1 MWIDSAQRTATPPLF
16 HAFLAEGKVKTE
28 VGGCTRT
35 YTDQPSHNKIQ
46 PDLTGHR
53 WIQLDVIGSRRIYA
67 GGFGCERISADTADI
82 ADIADMSVSEKKI
95 PPDLFFIVFRT
106 FYICLDFADIADIPA
121 DMCGYPRM
129 QERFFGYA
137 RMWPD
142 TAGFV
147 WKPTDAHG

>member
-1 MWIDSAQRTATPPLF
+1 MSVSD
-16 HAFLAEGKVKTE
+16 
-28 VGGCTRT
+28 VGG
-35 YTDQPSHNKIQ
+35 Y
-46 PDLTGHR
+46 L
-53 WIQLDVIGSRRIYA
+53 
-67 GGFGCERISADTADI
+67 RISADIADI
-82 ADIADMSVSEKKI
+82 ADIADMSVSEKKN

-106 FYICLDFADIADIPA
+106 FYICLDFTDIADIPA

>member
-1 MWIDSAQRTATPPLF
+1 MRTDHTGYDWIP
-16 HAFLAEGKVKTE
+16 
-28 VGGCTRT
+28 
-35 YTDQPSHNKIQ
+35 
-46 PDLTGHR
+46 PDLTGYNR
-53 WIQLDVIGSRRIYA
+53 IQPDMTGCRRISDV
-67 GGFGCERISADTADI
+67 GFGCRRISADIADI

-106 FYICLDFADIADIPA
+106 FYICLNFADIADIPA

-129 QERFFGYA
+129 QEIFFGYA